1 MLALI
6 TEHVNPSSMLTFFH
20 AVAVRMNTVLA
31 FSVIV
36 LIFVLM
42 GLAETGF
49 QKKIASGKN
58 QDIARRLM
66 TAGKKISEKFQR

>member
-1 MLALI
+1 M
-6 TEHVNPSSMLTFFH
+6 
-20 AVAVRMNTVLA
+20 LA

-42 GLAETGF
+42 GLAETETF

-66 TAGKKISEKFQR
+66 TAGKKISEKFQAYMLVQTLASIATGSRFGFSSC